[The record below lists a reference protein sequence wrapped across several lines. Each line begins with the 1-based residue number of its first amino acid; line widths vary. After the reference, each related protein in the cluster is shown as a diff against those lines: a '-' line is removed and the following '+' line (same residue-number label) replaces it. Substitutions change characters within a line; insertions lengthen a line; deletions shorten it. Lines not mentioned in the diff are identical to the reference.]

1 MHEYYPYED
10 SLEHYGVKGMKWGV
24 RKQKDPIS
32 KYKNKQRK
40 KVNKVYDKAIKS
52 AKKLSELYPDDKSI
66 KQNIKNLT
74 STYKQDMKK
83 IDDMTYYDVMNAKK
97 ADAAVA
103 KQKRDAVVKSVQSNV
118 LWAGKMGL
126 LGIRAYGTFKTVEIL
141 GTAGGTAIAYLQSEA
156 GRDLVNAAVD
166 KAVGYVHLG
175 DSFVNKFTGMDVS
188 ANAIF
193 GDPSTRVSNVDSAV
207 RSTLKEVEKEVKRN
221 M

>member
-1 MHEYYPYED
+1 MNEYYPLTD

-40 KVNKVYDKAIKS
+40 KISKTYDKAIQT
-52 AKKLSELYPDDKSI
+52 AKKLSELYPNDKSI
-66 KQNIKNLT
+66 KENIRNL
-74 STYKQDMKK
+74 SSAYKKDMKK
-83 IDDMTYYDVMNAKK
+83 IDDMSYYDVMNAKRE
-97 ADAAVA
+97 DAAIA
-103 KQKRDAVVKSVQSNV
+103 KQKRDAVVKTVQSNV

-126 LGIRAYGTFKTVEIL
+126 LGVRAYGTFKAVEIL

-166 KAVGYVHLG
+166 KAVGYVHVG

-188 ANAIF
+188 TNTIF
-193 GDPSTRVSNVDSAV
+193 GDPASRVSNVDSAV
-207 RSTLKEVEKEVKRN
+207 RSTLKEVEREVKRSL
-221 M
+221 

>member
-1 MHEYYPYED
+1 MIKSD

-32 KYKNKQRK
+32 KYKNNQLK
-40 KVNKVYDKAIKS
+40 KVNKVYDKALKS

-97 ADAAVA
+97 EEAAAA

-126 LGIRAYGTFKTVEIL
+126 LGVRAYGTFKTVEIL

-166 KAVGYVHLG
+166 KAVSYVHFG
-175 DSFVNKFTGMDVS
+175 DSFINKFTGMDVS
-188 ANAIF
+188 TNALF
-193 GDPSTRVSNVDSAV
+193 GNPASRVDNVDAAV
-207 RSTLKEVEKEVKRN
+207 RSTLKEVEKEVKRSL
-221 M
+221 